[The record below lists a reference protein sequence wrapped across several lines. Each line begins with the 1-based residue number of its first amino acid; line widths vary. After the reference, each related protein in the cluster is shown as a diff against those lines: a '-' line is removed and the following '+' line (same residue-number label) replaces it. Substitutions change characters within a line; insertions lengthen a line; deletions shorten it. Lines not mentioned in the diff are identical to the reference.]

1 LSRPFPPRGRGFV
14 QGPRVNGKIRSREVR
29 VIDPDGK
36 QLGIMALSDAL
47 NAARNLGVDLVEIA
61 AGANPPVCRIIDFG
75 KFRYEQNKKEK
86 ETKKTQ
92 HANQIKE
99 IQLTPRID
107 PHDVSIKV
115 QHAINFFC
123 EDMKVKIC
131 LRFKGREMAHK
142 EFGFKVIDSFIEK
155 TAQWGHPDSEARLSG
170 RTINLIMSPLPKN
183 KRAPNPA
190 GEGASNDDTEALHTP
205 DIEESED
212 EEESHDEGGPP
223 PESSVPDETA
233 RDAESDAQN

>member
-1 LSRPFPPRGRGFV
+1 
-14 QGPRVNGKIRSREVR
+14 VR
-29 VIDPDGK
+29 VVDPDGK

-61 AGANPPVCRIIDFG
+61 AAANPPVCRLIDFG

-107 PHDVSIKV
+107 PHDLSIKV
-115 QHAINFFC
+115 QHAIGFFC
-123 EDMKVKIC
+123 EDMKVKVC

-142 EFGFKVIDSFIEK
+142 EFGFKVIDSFIDE

-170 RTINLIMSPLPKN
+170 RTINLIMSPLAKN
-183 KRAPNPA
+183 KRAANPRGDDAPPLEPMSNVEASEDDGPEQGETVTA
-190 GEGASNDDTEALHTP
+190 GE
-205 DIEESED
+205 
-212 EEESHDEGGPP
+212 
-223 PESSVPDETA
+223 PDESKKVDEPPTA
-233 RDAESDAQN
+233 S

>member
-1 LSRPFPPRGRGFV
+1 MSRPFPNRGRTFV

-36 QLGIMALSDAL
+36 QLGVMSLADAL
-47 NAARNLGVDLVEIA
+47 NAARQFGVDLVEIA
-61 AGANPPVCRIIDFG
+61 AAANPPVCRIIDFG
-75 KFRYEQNKKEK
+75 KYRYEQNKKEK

-107 PHDVSIKV
+107 PHDLSIKV
-115 QHAINFFC
+115 QHAIDFFC

-142 EFGFKVIDSFIEK
+142 EFGFRVVDKFIAD
-155 TAQWGHPDSEARLSG
+155 TAQWGHPDSEARLAG
-170 RTINLIMSPLPKN
+170 RTINLIMSPLAKN
-183 KRAPNPA
+183 KRAKNPRA
-190 GEGASNDDTEALHTP
+190 ADVLSAMEQQGVGDP
-205 DIEESED
+205 VEEED
-212 EEESHDEGGPP
+212 EDS
-223 PESSVPDETA
+223 DETEG
-233 RDAESDAQN
+233 ESQAAPSENSEKAQG